1 MSQTTPIEKI
11 RSGYAP
17 INGVNLFYEER
28 GEPTAPAVML
38 IAGLGA
44 QMVVWPEIFCQGL
57 CEQGFRVIRFDN
69 RDVGL
74 SSDTH
79 YTGKLSVPNT
89 FLRSKLKLPIKT
101 PYDLEQMVDDAFALL
116 DFLGVRQVH
125 LIGMSLGGMIAQ
137 IATAS
142 HPKRVLSLISFM
154 SSTNEPNI
162 PLPDRQVLLHLLG
175 ITGTKIVDAES
186 SAQRRLEF
194 WRMIKSPNYLLDEE
208 VVKQKARDYYNRAYR
223 PQAGT
228 LHNLAAIKTGGL
240 VKYIVNI
247 QAPTL
252 VVHGDI
258 DRLVSVKGGHESAKY
273 IPNAQLNIIE
283 GLGHELPEPACPML
297 LELMAEH
304 IHKVVDSQAKYSQ
317 ST

>member
-1 MSQTTPIEKI
+1 MNPTHTTDNI

-17 INGVNLFYEER
+17 INGVDLYYEDR
-28 GEPTAPAVML
+28 GKPNAPAVLL

-44 QMVVWPEIFCQGL
+44 QMVVWPDVFCEGMR
-57 CEQGFRVIRFDN
+57 EQGFRVIRFDN

-74 SSDTH
+74 SSDTA
-79 YTGKLSVPNT
+79 YTGKLSVPT
-89 FLRSKLKLPIKT
+89 SFLRSRLKLPVNV
-101 PYDLEQMVDDAFALL
+101 PYGLEQMVDDAFALL
-116 DFLGVRQVH
+116 DFLGVEQAH

-137 IATAS
+137 LATAS
-142 HPKRVLSLISFM
+142 HPNRVLSLVSFM
-154 SSTNEPNI
+154 SSTNEPSI

-175 ITGTKIVDAES
+175 VTGTKIVDADTA
-186 SAQRRLEF
+186 AQRRLEF

-208 VVKQKARDYYNRAYR
+208 VVKQKARNYYNRAYR

-240 VKYIVNI
+240 IKHIVNI

-258 DRLVSVKGGHESAKY
+258 DRLVSVKGGQESARY
-273 IPNAQLNIIE
+273 IPNAELNIIE
-283 GLGHELPEPACPML
+283 GLGHELPEPAVPML
-297 LELMAEH
+297 IELMAGH
-304 IHKVVDSQAKYSQ
+304 IHKAIQALA
-317 ST
+317 